1 MGKETTR
8 ETGKEKGD
16 KSMKLVMLGPPGSGK
31 GTYATRLS
39 PKLGVP
45 TISTGEL
52 CREEAAKGTEL
63 GKQIKKIMDEG
74 GLQPDEVIIEMLKNR
89 LKKPDA
95 KKGFILDGFP
105 RTLPQAEALEK
116 ITKLDAVINLVVPE
130 RVIIARLSARR
141 QCKKCSAI
149 YNTLYL
155 KPKKEGICDKC
166 GGELYQRD
174 DDKPE
179 AIKHRLKIYEE
190 STSPLIS
197 YYKEKGI
204 KIDIPCNSV
213 DVPPEVQVEKIMDAL
228 KKHILTK

>member
-1 MGKETTR
+1 
-8 ETGKEKGD
+8 
-16 KSMKLVMLGPPGSGK
+16 MLGPPGSGK

-52 CREEAAKGTEL
+52 CREEVKRGTEL
-63 GKQIKKIMDEG
+63 GAKIKKIMDAG
-74 GLQPDEVIIEMLKNR
+74 GLQPDDVIIKMLEAR
-89 LKKPDA
+89 IKKPDA

-130 RVIIARLSARR
+130 IVIIARLSARR
-141 QCKKCSAI
+141 QCRNCGEI

-155 KPKKEGICDKC
+155 KTKKEGICDKC

-179 AIKHRLKIYEE
+179 AIKHRLTVYEE
-190 STSPLIS
+190 STSPLINF
-197 YYKEKGI
+197 YKEKGI

-213 DVPPEVQVEKIMDAL
+213 DIPPEIQVGKIMDAL
-228 KKHILTK
+228 KKHKLIK